1 MDGDRDTFVKDIIED
16 DKEETSFNFPNQLNK
31 KDAENEA
38 IVINVSDDVIEHKE
52 DDATAANLIEKNEA
66 MKLGR
71 QVYVSLHPHVKY
83 YTSGSR
89 LYFD

>member
-1 MDGDRDTFVKDIIED
+1 M
-16 DKEETSFNFPNQLNK
+16 
-31 KDAENEA
+31 
-38 IVINVSDDVIEHKE
+38 VINDRDDVIEHKK
-52 DDATAANLIEKNEA
+52 DDSTAANLIEKNEA